1 MATMTMKPET
11 LKAAMSNIGLDNRVD
26 DLLDQLD
33 EIELDRRLKI
43 SAEQFAR
50 GETLTVEELKK
61 RTTEKFKNGYYT
73 RNGK

>member
-1 MATMTMKPET
+1 MATMTMRTET
-11 LKAAMSNIGLDNRVD
+11 LKTAMSNIGLDSRID

-43 SAEQFAR
+43 SAEQFDR

-61 RTTEKFKNGYYT
+61 RTMEKFKNGYYT
-73 RNGK
+73 RNRK

>member
-1 MATMTMKPET
+1 MKPET